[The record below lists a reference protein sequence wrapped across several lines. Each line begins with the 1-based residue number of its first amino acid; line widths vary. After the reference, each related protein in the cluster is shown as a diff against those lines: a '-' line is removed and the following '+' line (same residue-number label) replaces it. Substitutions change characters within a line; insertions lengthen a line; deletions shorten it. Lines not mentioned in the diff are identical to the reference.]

1 MSIHIH
7 QIEEYLDNNLIVK
20 NTDSVESLMEILHDA
35 YLAYN
40 TVDSEGIREKFA
52 EFRNLLTEVPAQQF
66 DALFTVV
73 CDLCISHEVLA
84 FSQGVAVGMGLMTEV
99 NRLP

>member
-20 NTDSVESLMEILHDA
+20 RAGSVESLMELLHDA
-35 YLAYN
+35 YLSYN
-40 TVDSEGIREKFA
+40 TVDSDEIREKFA
-52 EFRNLLTEVPAQQF
+52 YLRALLPELPGQRF
-66 DALFTVV
+66 DELFAVV
-73 CDLCISHEVLA
+73 CDLCITHEVLA
-84 FSQGVAVGMGLMTEV
+84 FSQGVAVGMDLMTEV